1 MGLTHKFLRLLTS
14 FCGRKPVKSIK
25 SPYFWFSVLRDVRI
39 EVSRSLKLSD
49 GGRETIK
56 SRMTSLWILKCGV
69 GCIWSSIRGF
79 LVVYREDVPRTRSA
93 CPEQIMK
100 NLEYFILP
108 LISLGIQRTSRDKIR
123 LTHATGATPYILTRI
138 KSSNCNKTSLCNLYL

>member
-79 LVVYREDVPRTRSA
+79 LVVYREDGPRTRSA
-93 CPEQIMK
+93 CPEQIWK
-100 NLEYFILP
+100 ISN
-108 LISLGIQRTSRDKIR
+108 ISLGLERESFIR
-123 LTHATGATPYILTRI
+123 IT
-138 KSSNCNKTSLCNLYL
+138 SSNVCLLFHIQHAKRVNLY

>member
-79 LVVYREDVPRTRSA
+79 LVVYREDGPRALSA
-93 CPEQIMK
+93 DSEQIMK
-100 NLEYFILP
+100 NLEYFI
-108 LISLGIQRTSRDKIR
+108 GVF
-123 LTHATGATPYILTRI
+123 
-138 KSSNCNKTSLCNLYL
+138 

>member
-79 LVVYREDVPRTRSA
+79 LVVYREDVPRNPA
-93 CPEQIMK
+93 DPEQIMK
-100 NLEYFILP
+100 NLEYFI
-108 LISLGIQRTSRDKIR
+108 SVK
-123 LTHATGATPYILTRI
+123 
-138 KSSNCNKTSLCNLYL
+138 

>member
-69 GCIWSSIRGF
+69 GCIWSSIRVF
-79 LVVYREDVPRTRSA
+79 LVVYREDVPSTRSA
-93 CPEQIMK
+93 CAEQIMK
-100 NLEYFILP
+100 NLEYFIGLTQALNLSP
-108 LISLGIQRTSRDKIR
+108 QQDSENYHTASCFGFPSVLFVAYLISDIR
-123 LTHATGATPYILTRI
+123 
-138 KSSNCNKTSLCNLYL
+138 NLR

>member
-79 LVVYREDVPRTRSA
+79 LVVYREDVPSTLSA
-93 CPEQIMK
+93 GAEQIMK
-100 NLEYFILP
+100 NLEYFIGQP
-108 LISLGIQRTSRDKIR
+108 PVFWAK
-123 LTHATGATPYILTRI
+123 
-138 KSSNCNKTSLCNLYL
+138 NKK

>member
-79 LVVYREDVPRTRSA
+79 LVVYREDVPTTQFWVVSNNEKSRIFHWDTKESVFLNLPNSKSWNPGMEWKKRG
-93 CPEQIMK
+93 EKKRGQNQI
-100 NLEYFILP
+100 YFLP
-108 LISLGIQRTSRDKIR
+108 KFN
-123 LTHATGATPYILTRI
+123 A
-138 KSSNCNKTSLCNLYL
+138 